1 MCPKSAKR
9 TWACVPP
16 EESIHELPSPHRLL
30 IVTVLTPLCSRKSV
44 TLRLSP
50 LARSHFPPIANRH
63 AQVIGINE
71 YQNPAWQD
79 LDAAVGDAEAVAQIL
94 VISPG
99 RGTLRFCKEVAWRSE

>member
-1 MCPKSAKR
+1 
-9 TWACVPP
+9 
-16 EESIHELPSPHRLL
+16 
-30 IVTVLTPLCSRKSV
+30 
-44 TLRLSP
+44 
-50 LARSHFPPIANRH
+50 
-63 AQVIGINE
+63 VIGINE